1 MLRLPESDKKRSTQ
15 EQLDRLIE
23 YLRQLVLQ
31 LDYELGELRKD
42 KNK

>member
-1 MLRLPESDKKRSTQ
+1 MLRLPEPDKKRSTQ
-15 EQLDRLIE
+15 EQIDKLTE

-31 LDYELGELRKD
+31 LNYELDELRKD

>member
-1 MLRLPESDKKRSTQ
+1 MLRLPESDKKHSTQ
-15 EQLDRLIE
+15 EQIDRLIE

-31 LDYELGELRKD
+31 LDYELGELRKV